1 MSMSTR
7 ACVCVNVWDEES
19 RAAQRVLVNRAEIYG
34 GGRERE
40 REREWS
46 SVPCIVADC
55 FGMGCIYEAEVDIYR
70 GGLVLAGE
78 QVYIGSRCGLGFHFG
93 AEFCLSVCIFL

>member
-1 MSMSTR
+1 MNFHMR
-7 ACVCVNVWDEES
+7 
-19 RAAQRVLVNRAEIYG
+19 
-34 GGRERE
+34 RERE
-40 REREWS
+40 RES
-46 SVPCIVADC
+46 GALFLVIVADC

-78 QVYIGSRCGLGFHFG
+78 QVYIGSRSGLGFHFG